1 MKPTLSYKDLVVWQK
16 AMELVST
23 CYQIVERLP
32 SRETYALGNQIIRSS
47 VSIPSNIA
55 EGYRRHSRK
64 EYIQFC
70 GIASGSTAE
79 LETQLLIVKQN
90 YPNIELTDA
99 ALAQVI
105 EVQKILY
112 SLIVGLKRTPKRLSL
127 TA

>member
-1 MKPTLSYKDLVVWQK
+1 MNYASSYKDVIVWQK
-16 AMELVST
+16 AMILVKS
-23 CYQIVERLP
+23 CYDLASQLP
-32 SRETYALGNQIIRSS
+32 SHERYALGNQITRAA

-64 EYIQFC
+64 EYVQFC

>member
-1 MKPTLSYKDLVVWQK
+1 MTHASSYKDVIAWQK
-16 AMELVST
+16 AMDLVKS
-23 CYQIVERLP
+23 CYDLAAQLP
-32 SRETYALGNQIIRSS
+32 SHEKYALGNQITRAA

-70 GIASGSTAE
+70 GIASGSSAE

-90 YPNIELTDA
+90 YPGIELTDK

-112 SLIVGLKRTPKRLSL
+112 SLIAGLKRTPKRLTL